1 MNTEIV
7 SAFED
12 TWLVRTLEVIRAGGV
27 VAFPTDTVY
36 GIGSDPFQPDAVKR
50 LYEAKDRPGEK
61 AIPILIG
68 SPQDLLKVVAAVPAG
83 VENLIEAYWPGALTL
98 ILEKRD
104 TIPAIVSSGNTV
116 GVRIPDHAIA
126 LELLKASGPLAVTS
140 ANPSGAKEA
149 RDSAQVLDSLAGMID
164 LVVDGGQT
172 PGGYPSTVLD
182 CSLEPPRVLRQGPIS
197 LPDILARMDRP

>member
-50 LYEAKDRPGEK
+50 LYEAKERPVDK

-116 GVRIPDHAIA
+116 GVRIPDHPIA
-126 LELLKASGPLAVTS
+126 LELLQETGPLAVTS

-149 RDSAQVLDSLAGMID
+149 RDSARVLDSLAGRID

>member
-7 SAFED
+7 SVFED
-12 TWLVRTLEVIRAGGV
+12 AWLVRPLEMIRAGGAV
-27 VAFPTDTVY
+27 DFPTDTVY
-36 GIGSDPFQPDAVKR
+36 GIGSDPSPPDAVKR
-50 LYEAKDRPGEK
+50 LYEAKERPGEK

-98 ILEKRD
+98 VLEKRD
-104 TIPAIVSSGNTV
+104 TISAIVSSGNTV

-149 RDSAQVLDSLAGMID
+149 RDSAQVLDSLAGRID

>member
-12 TWLVRTLEVIRAGGV
+12 AWLVRTLEVIRAGGV

-50 LYEAKDRPGEK
+50 LYEAKERPVDK

-98 ILEKRD
+98 VLEKRD
-104 TIPAIVSSGNTV
+104 TISAIVSSGNTV

-149 RDSAQVLDSLAGMID
+149 RDSAKVLDSLAGRID